1 MSHAFTAHLGRCVGP
16 PVAEAAAK
24 KPDKLINLVSRR
36 EMFSEEVCGIVIPP
50 HFAHFDAP

>member
-1 MSHAFTAHLGRCVGP
+1 MSHALTAHLGRCVGP